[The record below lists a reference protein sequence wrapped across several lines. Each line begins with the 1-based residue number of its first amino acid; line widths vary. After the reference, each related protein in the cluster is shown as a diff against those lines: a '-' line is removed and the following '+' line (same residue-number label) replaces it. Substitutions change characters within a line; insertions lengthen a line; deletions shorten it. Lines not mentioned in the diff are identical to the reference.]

1 MKNKKYKGVYEL
13 EEEEQGIEFNYH
25 LTAQTAYSF
34 GTGSLSQRN
43 YYSQEP
49 YSSSSSSSWSDESEC
64 CDTEDYE
71 YESNKSYSKPKKHRK
86 KKEEDNS
93 NYYKNDQLTNLN
105 EDKKNELK
113 FLGYAE
119 EIENILKEKSMNVL
133 RLRTLATLSDLKE
146 IFSKNMNS
154 IKKLSFDEEAIK
166 QYQEA
171 NLNILEETKEL
182 YETISSYTETA
193 KPESLKSYIS
203 AFKSLFH

>member
-1 MKNKKYKGVYEL
+1 MVNK
-13 EEEEQGIEFNYH
+13 
-25 LTAQTAYSF
+25 
-34 GTGSLSQRN
+34 
-43 YYSQEP
+43 
-49 YSSSSSSSWSDESEC
+49 SEC
-64 CDTEDYE
+64 CDTEDYD
-71 YESNKSYSKPKKHRK
+71 YESNKRYSKPKKHRK

-93 NYYKNDQLTNLN
+93 TYYKNDQLTNLN